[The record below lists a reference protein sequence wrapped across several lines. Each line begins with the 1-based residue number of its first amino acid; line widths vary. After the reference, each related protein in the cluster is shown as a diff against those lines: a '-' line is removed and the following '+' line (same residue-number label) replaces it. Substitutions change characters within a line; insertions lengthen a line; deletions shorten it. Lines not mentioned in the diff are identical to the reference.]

1 MERSKRIVCNDD
13 GWILS
18 QFPAPVTAAVLEE
31 RMVDTYVGSGLDTL
45 SWCVGDTARQRYE
58 TVDTLKEGV
67 PRGRAGSSAAE
78 NLRRL
83 IESGGGPVTILTDL
97 CHRIGVKFFPSVRM
111 NSHYARSLSDDDIGS
126 IKRGHPEYL
135 IGRSGEEFVANTVEW
150 GVRTGLDF
158 ARAEVRSHV
167 AALVIDL
174 FTRFETDGVE
184 LDFMR
189 HPAFFRVE
197 EAYGSRHLMTDMLRE
212 IREKMDEVSEATG
225 RELEILARVPPTLAD
240 SRRIGL
246 DVETWIRQGLVDAV
260 AAGGG
265 FVPLHAPIEEFV
277 RAAEG
282 TDCQILGSVE
292 SLRPAT
298 EEDSVRA
305 IASRLYEGGAS
316 GLYLFNY
323 WHKSAEWK
331 RRVFSVLADSD
342 RLGRASKRYEMEYME
357 RLSPNDLH
365 SYSFRYAVPA
375 VQLPVDLGFTMTGRG
390 PVLSLT
396 IGDDIEEAA
405 ADGVGVRCS
414 LTLGL
419 SDATAEDEIEVLVN
433 GVLLSSGRAVRQFG
447 TWSRQEWT
455 RFPDRLA
462 EVVYEGGTI
471 EYATDGLPFV
481 RGENRIEVRT
491 VMRTVM
497 RAERLRLRQV
507 ELRVEYGGAGSGE

>member
-1 MERSKRIVCNDD
+1 MKRIVCNDD
-13 GWILS
+13 GWIMS
-18 QFPAPVTAAVLEE
+18 QIAAPVTAGVLEE
-31 RMVDTYVGSGLDTL
+31 RIVDTYVDSGLDTL
-45 SWCVGDTARQRYE
+45 SWCIGDTARQRYE
-58 TVDTLKEGV
+58 TVDILDGSV
-67 PRGRAGSSAAE
+67 PHCRADSRAAE

-83 IESGGGPVTILTDL
+83 IESGGGPVTILTEL

-111 NSHYARSLSDDDIGS
+111 NSHYARSPSDDDIGS
-126 IKRGHPEYL
+126 IKRDHPEYL
-135 IGRSGEEFVANTVEW
+135 IGRSEEEVVPNTVEW

-158 ARAEVRSHV
+158 ARAEVRAHV

-189 HPAFFRVE
+189 HPAFFRIE
-197 EAYGSRHLMTDMLRE
+197 EAYGSRHLMTDMLRQ
-212 IREKMDEVSEATG
+212 IRKRMLEVSAATG
-225 RELEILARVPPTLAD
+225 RKLEILARVPPTLAD

-246 DVETWIRQGLVDAV
+246 DAETWIREGLVDAV

-282 TDCQILGSVE
+282 TGCQILGSIE

-298 EEDSVRA
+298 EEDSVHA

-331 RRVFSVLADSD
+331 RRVFRILADSN
-342 RLGRASKRYEMEYME
+342 RLSKASKRYEMEYME

-375 VQLPVDLGFTMTGRG
+375 VQLPVNLGFTMAGRG
-390 PVLSLT
+390 PTLSLT
-396 IGDDIEEAA
+396 VGDDIERVASEGDA
-405 ADGVGVRCS
+405 VRCT

-419 SDATAEDEIEVLVN
+419 CDVTAEDELEVFVN
-433 GVLLSSGRAVRQFG
+433 GVLLSSERASRRFG
-447 TWSRQEWT
+447 AWSRQEWT

-462 EVVYEGGTI
+462 EVIYEGGTI
-471 EYATDGLPFV
+471 EYAVDGAPFT
-481 RGENRIEVRT
+481 RGENRIEIRT
-491 VMRTVM
+491 IMRTVM
-497 RAERLRLRQV
+497 RATTLQLRQV
-507 ELRVEYGGAGSGE
+507 ELRVEYAESHSFE